1 MGHDQ
6 DRVSCV
12 KEVENIPHM
21 PLALCAV
28 CVGNVQLEADGVRL
42 TQVVALCQDLSGHL
56 EAPADVGVVRLR
68 HRQLAYGNMRS
79 VDRATHTGHSKL
91 QQQLR

>member
-21 PLALCAV
+21 QLALCCLCWKRA
-28 CVGNVQLEADGVRL
+28 ARSRRVRL

-91 QQQLR
+91 QQRLR